1 MTTTLPNT
9 QTTLLQD
16 VHTRYLVMGEGRDV
30 ILLHGWGASIALMHP
45 LGQQLQKLG
54 YRAHLLDLPGFGESA
69 LPPTTWTVHDY
80 AQHVLAYIAHQ
91 KLGRVHLFGHSFGG
105 RISIVLGA
113 NHANHVDKIV
123 LCDSA
128 GVKPLMPW
136 YKQLPLRAYHR
147 LKDTLPDHPLVEQLQ
162 TAYRNRMASTDYL
175 NAGELKA
182 TFLAVIEEDLLPL
195 AKKINQPTLLVW
207 GANDQDT
214 PLWQAK
220 KLEETIPNAG
230 LVTLEG
236 AGHYSYLDKLLDVTR
251 IVDYFYKHD

>member
-1 MTTTLPNT
+1 MTPTLPNT
-9 QTTLLQD
+9 QTALLHD
-16 VHTRYLVMGEGRDV
+16 VHTRYLVMGEGLDV
-30 ILLHGWGASIALMHP
+30 ILLHGWGANLTLMYP

-54 YRAHLLDLPGFGESA
+54 YRIHLLDLPGFGESA
-69 LPPTTWTVHDY
+69 MPPKTWTVQDY
-80 AQHVLAYIAHQ
+80 AHHVLAYLAHQ
-91 KLGRVHLFGHSFGG
+91 HLERVHLFGHSFGG

-113 NHANHVDKIV
+113 THASHIDKIV

-128 GVKPLMPW
+128 GVKPPIQW
-136 YKQLPLRAYHR
+136 YKQLPINAYRR
-147 LKDTLPDHPLVEQLQ
+147 LKDTLPDHPMVERLQ
-162 TAYRNRMASTDYL
+162 TAYRNRTASTDYL

-182 TFLAVIEEDLLPL
+182 TFLAVIQEDLLPL
-195 AKKINQPTLLVW
+195 AEKITQPTLLVW

-220 KLEETIPNAG
+220 KLEATIPNVG
-230 LVTLEG
+230 LVILEG